1 VERES
6 IEVTSRAEWRTWLE
20 EHHATSD
27 GIWLVTWKKATPDRH
42 VSYEEI
48 VLEALCFGWVDSQAK
63 RVDEV
68 RTSITMTPRRTA
80 SRWTQPNRDR
90 VVALEQAGLM
100 TAAGRDRIEAAK
112 ASGAWDELRPV
123 EALEEPDDLR
133 EALDSDPAARERW
146 GSLSRSARYQH
157 LLRLHDT
164 RRAETRRKRI
174 AEIAEITAG

>member
-1 VERES
+1 MERECV
-6 IEVTSRAEWRTWLE
+6 EVTSRAEWRSWLE
-20 EHHATSD
+20 QHHAESD
-27 GIWLVTWKKATPDRH
+27 GIWLVTWKKATPDKYT
-42 VSYEEI
+42 SYEEI

-63 RVDEV
+63 GVDDL

-90 VVALEQAGLM
+90 VVALEAAGLM
-100 TAAGRDRIEAAK
+100 TDAGRAQIEAAR

-133 EALDSDPAARERW
+133 AALDADPAARGRW
-146 GSLSRSARYQH
+146 ESLSRSARYQA

-164 RRAETRRKRI
+164 RRAETRAKR
-174 AEIAEITAG
+174 IAEITAG

>member
-6 IEVTSRAEWRTWLE
+6 VEITSRAEWRAWLA

-27 GIWLVTWKKATPDRH
+27 GVWLVTWKKATQDKH

-63 RVDEV
+63 GVDEL

-90 VVALEQAGLM
+90 VVALEEAGLM
-100 TAAGRDRIEAAK
+100 TDAGRARIDAAK

-123 EALEEPDDLR
+123 EALQEPADLAA
-133 EALDSDPAARERW
+133 ALDADPAARAGWEA
-146 GSLSRSARYQH
+146 LSRSARYQH

-164 RRAETRRKRI
+164 KRAETRARR
-174 AEIAEITAG
+174 IAEITAG